1 MFSIKVNI
9 RTALFDSYSVR
20 LENHWGDEWS
30 TSVVSGL
37 LVNITQQINVTK
49 LFDRNGLYRTKHMAT
64 ILTLPEIQDS
74 YDWTYATV
82 GDLLFE
88 SEVDDNDDG
97 VTTRGT
103 CRQQSHQDDL
113 SIHTDPDLLHSF
125 RILCLSIGLTMANFT
140 FAS

>member
-1 MFSIKVNI
+1 MNI
-9 RTALFDSYSVR
+9 RTGLFDTYSVR
-20 LENHWGDEWS
+20 LENHWGDEYLS

-37 LVNITQQINVTK
+37 AVNQTQQINVTK

-97 VTTRGT
+97 VTTRST